1 MEVAEMSVVQQYQEA
16 SAWLATAAEECR
28 KTANVDIEVLIKNC
42 ENCASMIENIQEIE
56 NNPVRKTALEQLS
69 LTVSCHLEVLRAK
82 KQQLDSSQDSP
93 MSLASSNGNTCNK
106 DSAGGNEKE
115 KLRSAIQDTILQ
127 KGDVKFDDVAG
138 LQEAKQTL
146 KEAIVMPVQYP
157 HLFTGGRKPWKRI
170 LLYGPP
176 GTGKSRLA
184 QAVASEIESTFYC
197 VSSSDLVSSWVG
209 ESEKLIKELFQHA
222 TEQKGRAVIFI
233 DEIDSVCR
241 KRSSREEEYTRRI
254 KTELLKQM
262 EGADN
267 ANSTDHIFLLC
278 ATNCPWELDSAF
290 LRRFQKRIY
299 IPLPERDARIALM
312 KIHTSNNNI
321 TTLTDTD
328 WQLLADKTDGY
339 SGSDIATLTLAAL
352 FQPIRDM
359 QDAVYWKQLPDGKF
373 TPCSQDTAGVIKKR
387 MHQLPS
393 DKVQPKDVTLQDFLK
408 SLKTNHST
416 VTKEELQR
424 FNDFTE
430 SFGQNG

>member
-1 MEVAEMSVVQQYQEA
+1 MSKVQQYQEA

-28 KTANVDIEVLIKNC
+28 KTANVDIEVLIRNC
-42 ENCASMIENIQEIE
+42 ENCAKMIESIQEVE
-56 NNPVRKTALEQLS
+56 NNPVRKAALEQLS
-69 LTVSCHLEVLRAK
+69 VTISCHLEILLAK
-82 KQQLDSSQDSP
+82 KQQLDSSQDSS
-93 MSLASSNGNTCNK
+93 MSYASSTEKSK
-106 DSAGGNEKE
+106 DSAGAGQRE
-115 KLRSAIQDTILQ
+115 KLKSAIEETILK
-127 KGDVKFDDVAG
+127 KGHVRFEDVAG
-138 LQEAKQTL
+138 LNEAKQTL
-146 KEAIVMPVQYP
+146 KEAIIMPVQYP
-157 HLFTGGRKPWKRI
+157 QLFTGGRKPWKRI
-170 LLYGPP
+170 LVYGPP

-184 QAVASEIESTFYC
+184 QAVSSEINSTFYS

-222 TEQKGRAVIFI
+222 AERKGRSVIFI
-233 DEIDSVCR
+233 DEIDSICR
-241 KRSSREEEYTRRI
+241 KRSSREEEHTRRI

-267 ANSTDHIFLLC
+267 VNSGDQIFLLC

-299 IPLPERDARIALM
+299 VPLPDREARISLM

-359 QDAVYWKQLPDGKF
+359 QDAEFWKKTTDGNF
-373 TPCSQDTAGVIKKR
+373 TPCDEDTPMAIRKR
-387 MHQLPS
+387 MHLLPA
-393 DKVQPKDVTLQDFLK
+393 DRVKPRDVT
-408 SLKTNHST
+408 
-416 VTKEELQR
+416 
-424 FNDFTE
+424 FTI
-430 SFGQNG
+430 S